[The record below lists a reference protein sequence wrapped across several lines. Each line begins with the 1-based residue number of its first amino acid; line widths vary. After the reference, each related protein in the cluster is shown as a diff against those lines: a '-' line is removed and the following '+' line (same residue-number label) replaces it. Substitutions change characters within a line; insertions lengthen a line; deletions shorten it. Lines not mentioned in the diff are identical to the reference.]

1 MGRDAPA
8 QVGRVRMAG
17 RLWPGNWTPSSVTFS
32 LMMTFA
38 MPILLWEA
46 VVGGHR
52 RGHRDLGNR
61 APAGLRPSDRPAT
74 STRSNAETRQTP
86 RRKAS

>member
-38 MPILLWEA
+38 MPVLYGRPLSA
-46 VVGGHR
+46 AT
-52 RGHRDLGNR
+52 DADTATSGNQ
-61 APAGLRPSDRPAT
+61 APAGLRPSGRPAT
-74 STRSNAETRQTP
+74 STHPNGETRQAP
-86 RRKAS
+86 RRQAS